1 LCPTTRTDLPA
12 LICGAIPD
20 ARWRTSQNPTGGSV
34 KQPAF
39 DDFPGQK
46 HESESSEWREA
57 LPAQFGATEYL
68 RIGSCEAFSQIPFS
82 QGNAKMWRHA

>member
-1 LCPTTRTDLPA
+1 MLNVTLNKRQIEICAFREFLCPTTRTDLPA

-34 KQPAF
+34 QQLLMIFQGKNMN
-39 DDFPGQK
+39 
-46 HESESSEWREA
+46 
-57 LPAQFGATEYL
+57 L
-68 RIGSCEAFSQIPFS
+68 RHLSGEKIPFS